1 MLAKIIAICSY
12 MLAGIGLY
20 EANIDMY
27 DREYW
32 FISLGFIF
40 GTMLWS
46 M

>member
-1 MLAKIIAICSY
+1 MLTKIIAFCFF
-12 MLAGIGLY
+12 MLASYGFY

-40 GTMLWS
+40 GTILWS

>member
-1 MLAKIIAICSY
+1 MLAKIIAICFY
-12 MLAGIGLY
+12 MLAGHGFY
-20 EANIDMY
+20 KADIDIC

-40 GTMLWS
+40 GTILWS